1 MHIFYWSPFISKVAT
16 VSSVIRSAESIAIYS
31 KGKAEVSLIDAMGEW
46 QEYKKKIHSKIN
58 IIKLNKNDYYNYLF
72 RGGYIKSRLSYL
84 IIFFLNFNKLKNLIN
99 NKKPNFLIIHLMT
112 SLPIFLTLFFKSD
125 TKIILR
131 ISGLPKLNI
140 LRYFFWKFFSKR
152 IYKITCPT
160 VGTYNNLLKKGI
172 FDKNKLCVLRD
183 PALKLK
189 EFAKKKF
196 EKIENSKIKDKK
208 YIIGIGRLTKQKNFN
223 LLING
228 FNQIKKKYHEYELII
243 IGEGEKKDELLKLI
257 KSHGL
262 EKEVHLLGFKN
273 NVYKYLKR
281 ADCFI
286 LTSLWED
293 PGFVLIEAGLSNTT
307 VISSDC
313 KNGPEE
319 ILGNGKN
326 GYLFKNNNL
335 NDLLKKFNEFKKEDK
350 IKLLSKKL
358 NLKKELKKFTFFAH
372 FNSLKKIINLKY

>member
-152 IYKITCPT
+152 IYKVTCPT

>member
-58 IIKLNKNDYYNYLF
+58 IIKLNKNDYHNYLF

-152 IYKITCPT
+152 IYKVTCPT

>member
-189 EFAKKKF
+189 EFGKKKF